1 MAKLTKLLEE
11 IAFENDTQKINKH
24 EVIESVATYGQLGK
38 QLYSYNITEMAQK
51 LVKIAEDAQSHVLS
65 ETDEWFDKVSINRNM
80 GSLKGMVKEFKKG
93 ATEHNALNQRLTAL
107 YEDMGTILNRYYDI
121 SEAHDNGEHKP
132 EKGDK
137 EEYQKFF
144 KSALNKFGVTEPDKL
159 PDEDK
164 KDFYNYVDKN
174 WTGDNESD

>member
-1 MAKLTKLLEE
+1 MAKLKKLLEE
-11 IAFENDTQKINKH
+11 IAFEHDAPKIDKH
-24 EVIESVATYGQLGK
+24 EVIESVAAYGSLGK
-38 QLYSYNITEMAQK
+38 QLYNYNITEMAQK

-93 ATEHNALNQRLTAL
+93 ATEYNSLNQRLTAL

-121 SEAHDNGEHKP
+121 SEAHENGEHAPMKGGG
-132 EKGDK
+132 EKYK
-137 EEYQKFF
+137 KFF
-144 KSALNKFGVTEPDKL
+144 KGALEKFGVSEPDQLEGDK
-159 PDEDK
+159 K

-174 WTGDNESD
+174 WTGDKEAD